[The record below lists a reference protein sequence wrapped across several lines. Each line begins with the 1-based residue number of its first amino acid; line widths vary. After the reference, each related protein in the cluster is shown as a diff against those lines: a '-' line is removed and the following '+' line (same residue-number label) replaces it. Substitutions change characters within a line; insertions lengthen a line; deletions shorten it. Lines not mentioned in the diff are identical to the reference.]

1 MVSLLLQSSLAVDG
15 QSRRRVALDRPTF
28 GLHPL
33 CRLRA
38 GGMSGQAPVYGPF
51 VLAPPLTS
59 CEPAFLVFVR
69 RVRLS
74 LSRTIDISPCSWE
87 QGQGTPP
94 YSIAVAGTADAI
106 FTALETLPT
115 QSRAGVVEWHVDFN
129 AGANLVRLQLLIIGA
144 AARADQPDLRADFCP
159 DRWRRTACLL
169 ALQGRPT
176 GSRLDF
182 RGQPKKSSS
191 SNHAGAIA
199 GGIIGAVV
207 LALVV
212 LTALWYVRRAR
223 RRVAMQAAAER
234 DAQYA
239 AHVAIHAASKDDGDD
254 DTPLGDGAA
263 TVVRAGTFNLG
274 AVRFTEDSLDHLRA
288 IDRPPAYDR
297 PPPPPPPVPANLPG
311 LLSAAPASSATP
323 SASPPPPPPPPLP
336 LPNRADDE
344 IRELPCS

>member
-1 MVSLLLQSSLAVDG
+1 M
-15 QSRRRVALDRPTF
+15 PT
-28 GLHPL
+28 
-33 CRLRA
+33 
-38 GGMSGQAPVYGPF
+38 
-51 VLAPPLTS
+51 
-59 CEPAFLVFVR
+59 
-69 RVRLS
+69 
-74 LSRTIDISPCSWE
+74 
-87 QGQGTPP
+87 
-94 YSIAVAGTADAI
+94 
-106 FTALETLPT
+106 
-115 QSRAGVVEWHVDFN
+115 
-129 AGANLVRLQLLIIGA
+129 
-144 AARADQPDLRADFCP
+144 
-159 DRWRRTACLL
+159 
-169 ALQGRPT
+169 RPT
-176 GSRLDF
+176 GSSNREPSRLVRTSVSPPRPPHLSRLSRTDLPLPLRS

>member
-176 GSRLDF
+176 GSRLDLSVRLSRHLGRPTSVDS
-182 RGQPKKSSS
+182 RGLTCPSPYAAAASRKSLPLQTTQAPSQAASSAQSSSPSSS
-191 SNHAGAIA
+191 SP
-199 GGIIGAVV
+199 
-207 LALVV
+207 
-212 LTALWYVRRAR
+212 R
-223 RRVAMQAAAER
+223 
-234 DAQYA
+234 
-239 AHVAIHAASKDDGDD
+239 S
-254 DTPLGDGAA
+254 
-263 TVVRAGTFNLG
+263 GT
-274 AVRFTEDSLDHLRA
+274 
-288 IDRPPAYDR
+288 
-297 PPPPPPPVPANLPG
+297 
-311 LLSAAPASSATP
+311 SAAPAA
-323 SASPPPPPPPPLP
+323 A
-336 LPNRADDE
+336 
-344 IRELPCS
+344 

>member
-1 MVSLLLQSSLAVDG
+1 
-15 QSRRRVALDRPTF
+15 
-28 GLHPL
+28 
-33 CRLRA
+33 
-38 GGMSGQAPVYGPF
+38 MSGQAPVYGPF

-59 CEPAFLVFVR
+59 CEPAFLVF
-69 RVRLS
+69 
-74 LSRTIDISPCSWE
+74 
-87 QGQGTPP
+87 GQGTPP

-129 AGANLVRLQLLIIGA
+129 AGANLTFVLTDGDGQHAYSPYRVVQPGA
-144 AARADQPDLRADFCP
+144 VSTCP
-159 DRWRRTACLL
+159 
-169 ALQGRPT
+169 
-176 GSRLDF
+176 

-297 PPPPPPPVPANLPG
+297 PPPPPVPADAVG
-311 LLSAAPASSATP
+311 FSSASSSSAAP
-323 SASPPPPPPPPLP
+323 SASPPPPPPPPPPLP

-344 IRELPCS
+344 IRELPRS